1 MKKTKLI
8 LVEKVL
14 KEIVLKDLV
23 KSRGTEFKDKI
34 KNLAI
39 HFQKNQI
46 FFNLNNTNQIIAL
59 TLIYFYFWKEDQNSN
74 SQLTQI
80 EQFCFWRLGKY
91 LSDLQILKIMEK
103 LTTLQKREVEISN
116 LEAKIVSFF

>member
-39 HFQKNQI
+39 HFQKKQ
-46 FFNLNNTNQIIAL
+46 FFLNLNNTNQITAL
-59 TLIYFYFWKEDQNSN
+59 VLIYFYFWKEDQNSN

-91 LSDLQILKIMEK
+91 LSDLQILKIIEK
-103 LTTLQKREVEISN
+103 LITLQKKDVKISN
-116 LEAKIVSFF
+116 LEKEIVRFF